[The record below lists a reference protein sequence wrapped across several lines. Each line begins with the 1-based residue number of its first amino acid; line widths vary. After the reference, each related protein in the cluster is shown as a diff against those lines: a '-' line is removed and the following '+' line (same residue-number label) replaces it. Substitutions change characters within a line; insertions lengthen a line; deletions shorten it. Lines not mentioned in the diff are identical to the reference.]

1 MNIELSEKDCDLDF
15 YEKNISSLKEHS
27 PEIARMVIA
36 SKLSPQLTVKR
47 SNDGYPIILDRG
59 VPLDD
64 TINPVST
71 SVNNFEGLK
80 SNNRSRFFI
89 FGLGMYQLI
98 PIISD
103 GFSVSVYE
111 PNISVLKLAL
121 TLMDF
126 TPLIPFITFYIG
138 DKFPDLPR
146 DVQII
151 INKGTEQLYP
161 NNLTEFKKPYIDHLP
176 PQGVDFDTGVYYGA
190 YRNVTCL
197 KNPMDLFIYNMIIFE
212 LRPTLILEIGAC
224 RGGSALYFAD
234 LLNILGGDRRIH
246 TYDIFK
252 PSTPE
257 LYDHPRITFHDGGHN
272 DFNPNIIKPSD
283 RVLVIEDSSHEYKN
297 TLEVIRKFSP
307 YVSKNS
313 YLIVEDGAAGA
324 TRPHLNGGPIKAI
337 EEFMLETKDYVIDS
351 HLENFYGPS
360 SSACLKGF
368 LKRIN

>member
-15 YEKNISSLKEHS
+15 YEKNIASLREHS
-27 PEIARMVIA
+27 PHIAQMIA
-36 SKLSPQLTVKR
+36 DCKSSPHLSVKR
-47 SNDGYPIILDRG
+47 SKDGYPIIFDRG
-59 VPLDD
+59 VALDD
-64 TINPVST
+64 AANPVDI
-71 SVNNFEGLK
+71 SVKNFEPLK
-80 SNNRSRFFI
+80 LNNRSRFFI

-103 GFSVSVYE
+103 GFCVSVYE
-111 PNISVLKLAL
+111 PNIAVLKLAL

-126 TPLIPFITFYIG
+126 SPLIPFITFYIG
-138 DKFPDLPR
+138 DQFPDLPR
-146 DVQII
+146 DSQII

-161 NNLTEFKKPYIDHLP
+161 NNLIEFKKPYIDHLP
-176 PQGVDFDTGVYYGA
+176 PQGQDFETGVYYGA

-197 KNPMDLFIYNMIIFE
+197 KNPMDLFLYNMMIFE

-234 LLNILGGDRRIH
+234 LLNILGGDRRLH
-246 TYDIFK
+246 TYDIFT

-257 LYDHPRITFHDGGHN
+257 LYSHPRITFHGGGHN
-272 DFNPNIIKPSD
+272 DFDPSIIKPND
-283 RVLVIEDSSHEYKN
+283 RVLIMEDSSHEYNN
-297 TLEVIRKFSP
+297 TLEVLRKFSP

-337 EEFMLETKDYVIDS
+337 EEFMLETSDFVVDPYWE
-351 HLENFYGPS
+351 HFYGTTS
-360 SSACLKGF
+360 SNCLKGF
-368 LKRIN
+368 LKRIT